1 MWPDFYYSQEDLP
14 KDFNIK
20 NKSIDNYKNLF
31 SSYKYNFPSLEDA
44 LHQMYKSQN
53 INEIKINQLTKDI
66 LDKCN
71 KTIEKNFQKI
81 KNKYQNISRNDAQII
96 SSYTCESIEREY
108 SPYRILNK
116 NLVESDRQRGVQNV
130 SKYLYILLK
139 SLRKLPTY
147 KLSNNDFLF
156 RAINQKVN
164 VSEKVVKVFWGFTST
179 SNDKETTFKF
189 LDNNNYNKSG
199 TFYKLYGDI
208 VGYDIELFN
217 SFGEKE
223 ILLEPERLFIVE
235 SVNYFN
241 DVIEVTCEILNTPL
255 ILTENNYQQN
265 MIIEENIESNEY
277 NIDNNKNYI
286 NQFIA
291 KIEMEYNISGIG
303 ILCNIPEKHIKVL
316 LTYNHLINLN
326 SLNAIKFLKLS
337 INNKNINIDLKSDR
351 YKYTDAN
358 LDITIIE
365 ILESDNI
372 HDFIEIHN
380 FLNSENNIYNNILSV
395 CFNEN
400 KKINII
406 DNGIILS
413 KNYNNNYICSSV
425 SIKEGIAILKNDL
438 KLMGLIKDNNNSNE
452 IEIIPINK
460 IVNNINF
467 IKCTYLIDKIDLG
480 KATQIINNK
489 GKENYINTEIERK
502 MKVIINGEI
511 QPVINRE
518 KNLDYLTY
526 IFVNDGKY
534 TFYFISD
541 SCLNNM
547 SYMFYNCSSLTNI
560 DLLSFNTNQ
569 VFDMSYMLYKCSSL
583 INIDLSSFNT
593 NQVTNMS
600 YMFYLCSSF
609 PELDLSKFNTNKV
622 INMAG
627 MFSYCNSLKNINLLS
642 FNTKQVTDISNMFKN
657 CSSLSE
663 INLSSFNTNKVL
675 YMEGMFSY
683 CSSLKKIIFSSLFR
697 TANAISMSYMFN
709 DCTNLEELDLSL
721 FEADNLK
728 NISGMFFKCTALR
741 KIDLSSF
748 NINQNCN
755 LYAVFFKCNSLN
767 KIICN
772 NDYIIKIFNNELDR
786 RRLNE

>member
-1 MWPDFYYSQEDLP
+1 M
-14 KDFNIK
+14 
-20 NKSIDNYKNLF
+20 
-31 SSYKYNFPSLEDA
+31 
-44 LHQMYKSQN
+44 
-53 INEIKINQLTKDI
+53 
-66 LDKCN
+66 
-71 KTIEKNFQKI
+71 
-81 KNKYQNISRNDAQII
+81 
-96 SSYTCESIEREY
+96 
-108 SPYRILNK
+108 
-116 NLVESDRQRGVQNV
+116 
-130 SKYLYILLK
+130 
-139 SLRKLPTY
+139 
-147 KLSNNDFLF
+147 
-156 RAINQKVN
+156 
-164 VSEKVVKVFWGFTST
+164 
-179 SNDKETTFKF
+179 
-189 LDNNNYNKSG
+189 
-199 TFYKLYGDI
+199 YGDI

-255 ILTENNYQQN
+255 IVTENNYQQN

-489 GKENYINTEIERK
+489 GEENYINTEIEEK

-518 KNLDYLTY
+518 KESDYLTY

-541 SCLNNM
+541 SDLTNM

-560 DLLSFNTNQ
+560 DL
-569 VFDMSYMLYKCSSL
+569 
-583 INIDLSSFNT
+583 SSFNT
-593 NQVTNMS
+593 NQVINMS

-609 PELDLSKFNTNKV
+609 AILDLSKINTNKV
-622 INMAG
+622 INMSR
-627 MFSYCNSLKNINLLS
+627 MFSYCKSLKNINLLS
-642 FNTKQVTDISNMFKN
+642 FNTKQVTDISYMFEA

-675 YMEGMFSY
+675 YMEGMFNN

-721 FEADNLK
+721 FEAYNLK
-728 NISGMFFKCTALR
+728 NISGMFFRCFTLR

-748 NINQNCN
+748 YINQNCIKF
-755 LYAVFFKCNSLN
+755 AVFLN
-767 KIICN
+767 AIH
-772 NDYIIKIFNNELDR
+772 
-786 RRLNE
+786 

>member
-1 MWPDFYYSQEDLP
+1 
-14 KDFNIK
+14 
-20 NKSIDNYKNLF
+20 
-31 SSYKYNFPSLEDA
+31 
-44 LHQMYKSQN
+44 MYKSQN

-413 KNYNNNYICSSV
+413 KNYNNN
-425 SIKEGIAILKNDL
+425 
-438 KLMGLIKDNNNSNE
+438 SNE

-489 GKENYINTEIERK
+489 GEENYINTEIEGK

-518 KNLDYLTY
+518 KESDYLTY

-547 SYMFYNCSSLTNI
+547 SYMFYNCSSLA
-560 DLLSFNTNQ
+560 
-569 VFDMSYMLYKCSSL
+569 
-583 INIDLSSFNT
+583 NIDLSSFNT
-593 NQVTNMS
+593 NQVINMS
-600 YMFYLCSSF
+600 
-609 PELDLSKFNTNKV
+609 
-622 INMAG
+622 
-627 MFSYCNSLKNINLLS
+627 
-642 FNTKQVTDISNMFKN
+642 
-657 CSSLSE
+657 
-663 INLSSFNTNKVL
+663 
-675 YMEGMFSY
+675 
-683 CSSLKKIIFSSLFR
+683 
-697 TANAISMSYMFN
+697 
-709 DCTNLEELDLSL
+709 
-721 FEADNLK
+721 
-728 NISGMFFKCTALR
+728 
-741 KIDLSSF
+741 
-748 NINQNCN
+748 
-755 LYAVFFKCNSLN
+755 
-767 KIICN
+767 
-772 NDYIIKIFNNELDR
+772 
-786 RRLNE
+786 